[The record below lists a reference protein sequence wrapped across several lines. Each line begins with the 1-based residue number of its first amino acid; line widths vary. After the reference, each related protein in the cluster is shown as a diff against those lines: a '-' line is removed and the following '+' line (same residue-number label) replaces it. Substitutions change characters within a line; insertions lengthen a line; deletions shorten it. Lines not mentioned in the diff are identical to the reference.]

1 MLYRSQY
8 TVPLARIVLRSP
20 KSFMECSVTKIYQP
34 LHARRLSRPL
44 ILNRVAAGFPA
55 PVDDYIEGRIDLNRD
70 LLRHPFSTFYLR
82 VTGDSMEPL
91 IQSGALV
98 IVDRMAETCDKNII
112 VARLGNELCI
122 KRLRILDSGEIL
134 LCSENP
140 KYEPIIIQL
149 DEDFEIWGK
158 VLHAIHTF

>member
-1 MLYRSQY
+1 M
-8 TVPLARIVLRSP
+8 I
-20 KSFMECSVTKIYQP
+20 CSVTKIYKP
-34 LHARRLSRPL
+34 LPARKLSRPL

-55 PVDDYIEGRIDLNRD
+55 PADDYVEGRIDLNRD
-70 LLRHPFSTFYLR
+70 LLRHPLATFYLR

-98 IVDRMAETCDKNII
+98 IVDRMAETCDKSII

-122 KRLRILDSGEIL
+122 KRLRLLDNGEIL
-134 LCSENP
+134 LCSENA
-140 KYEPIIIQL
+140 KYKPIKIQP

-158 VLHAIHTF
+158 VLHSIHTF

>member
-1 MLYRSQY
+1 MN
-8 TVPLARIVLRSP
+8 
-20 KSFMECSVTKIYQP
+20 CSVTKIYQP
-34 LHARRLSRPL
+34 INERKLSRPL

-55 PVDDYIEGRIDLNRD
+55 PADDYIEGRIDLNRD
-70 LLRHPFSTFYLR
+70 LLRHPLSTFYLR

-98 IVDRMAETCDKNII
+98 IVDRMAETCDKSII

-122 KRLRILDSGEIL
+122 KRLRILENGEL
-134 LCSENP
+134 FLNSENP
-140 KYEPIIIQL
+140 KYQPIPIQA

>member
-1 MLYRSQY
+1 MN
-8 TVPLARIVLRSP
+8 
-20 KSFMECSVTKIYQP
+20 CSVTKIYQP
-34 LHARRLSRPL
+34 LHARKLARPL
-44 ILNRVAAGFPA
+44 VLNRVAAGFPA

-70 LLRHPFSTFYLR
+70 LLRHPLATFYLR

-98 IVDRMAETCDKNII
+98 IVDRMAETCDKSII
-112 VARLGNELCI
+112 VARLSNELCI
-122 KRLRILDSGEIL
+122 KRLRILDNGGIL
-134 LCSENP
+134 LCSENA
-140 KYEPIIIQL
+140 KYEPIVIKH

>member
-1 MLYRSQY
+1 MLCI
-8 TVPLARIVLRSP
+8 A
-20 KSFMECSVTKIYQP
+20 TKIYRP
-34 LHARRLSRPL
+34 NYSRKFPRPL

-70 LLRHPFSTFYLR
+70 LLRHPLATFYLR

-98 IVDRMAETCDKNII
+98 IVDRMAETCDKSVI

-122 KRLRILDSGEIL
+122 KRLRILDNGEIL
-134 LCSENP
+134 LCSENARY
-140 KYEPIIIQL
+140 KPIIIQA

-158 VLHAIHTF
+158 VLHAIHSF

>member
-1 MLYRSQY
+1 ML
-8 TVPLARIVLRSP
+8 
-20 KSFMECSVTKIYQP
+20 CSVTKIFQP
-34 LHARRLSRPL
+34 VQTRKLQRPL
-44 ILNRVAAGFPA
+44 ILNRIAAGFPA

-70 LLRHPFSTFYLR
+70 LLRHPLATFYLR

-98 IVDRMAETCDKNII
+98 IVDRMAETCDKSVI

-122 KRLRILDSGEIL
+122 KRLRILDNGEIL

-140 KYEPIIIQL
+140 KYSPICIMP